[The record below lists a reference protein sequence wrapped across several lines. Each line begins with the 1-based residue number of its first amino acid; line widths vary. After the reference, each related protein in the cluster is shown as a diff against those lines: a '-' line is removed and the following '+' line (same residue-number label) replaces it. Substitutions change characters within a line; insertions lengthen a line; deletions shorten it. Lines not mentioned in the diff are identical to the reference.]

1 MAISMADSEIIATVI
16 KATIPHI
23 EPWMFFMGGALY
35 LGFKIYTEFKKQNS
49 YEETNKLLASMLI
62 TLNSM
67 QQSQNEQAKTIKDHA
82 GTLKKLSDEI
92 MFLVKNVTRHDEE
105 IERLKTTGRNYNA

>member
-23 EPWMFFMGGALY
+23 EPWMYFMGGALY
-35 LGFKIYTEFKKQNS
+35 LGFKIFTESKKQNT

-67 QQSQNEQAKTIKDHA
+67 QQSQNDQARTIKDHA
-82 GTLKKLSDEI
+82 GTLKSLSDEI
-92 MFLVKNVTRHDEE
+92 RSLVTSVARHDEE
-105 IERLKTTGRNYNA
+105 IRTLKQRER

>member
-23 EPWMFFMGGALY
+23 EPWMYFMGGALY
-35 LGFKIYTEFKKQNS
+35 LGFKLYSESKKQNT
-49 YEETNKLLASMLI
+49 YEETNKLLASMLV

-92 MFLVKNVTRHDEE
+92 VYLVRNVSKHDEE
-105 IERLKTTGRNYNA
+105 IERLKNRM

>member
-35 LGFKIYTEFKKQNS
+35 LGFKIYTELKKQNS

-92 MFLVKNVTRHDEE
+92 MYLVRNVSKHDEE
-105 IERLKTTGRNYNA
+105 IERLKSIGRN